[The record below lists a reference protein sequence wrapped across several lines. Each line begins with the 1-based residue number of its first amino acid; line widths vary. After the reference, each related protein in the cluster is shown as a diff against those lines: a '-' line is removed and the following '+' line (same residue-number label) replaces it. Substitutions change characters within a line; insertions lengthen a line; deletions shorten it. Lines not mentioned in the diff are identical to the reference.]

1 MLQSY
6 TLEDYSSISFANNYQ
21 FVLSPES
28 LAIITKLYGELNVS
42 ETITKSV
49 DSSES
54 NKSISRRPKSNKSAI
69 DTTWEKCKVF
79 KTTTIEKKD
88 GVEKNMNDIRICLN
102 KLSESNY
109 EITRTDIFNILKE
122 LTEEP
127 LLKVAE
133 LIFDIASTNQYF
145 SELYAVLYKELT
157 VEFPI
162 FKTILPDMLQT
173 RYIEQLS
180 QILFVDM
187 ETNFD
192 LYCDNQKLND
202 KRKALSAFLVNLL
215 KTDLCDTMNILTIL
229 SGIIE
234 RINTVIDVPDKLY
247 EVEELTENIFII
259 ITRITENAGH
269 ELKEK
274 EQENIEFEKKEKKKS
289 KNKNEEAAKMKPR
302 EMSGAI
308 KNVLL
313 ESKYNRSN
321 LFETNEW
328 KAIVDKLQ
336 VCSRYVAKEHVS
348 ISSRVVF
355 RYKDIMDNIK
365 KNGGM

>member
-1 MLQSY
+1 MQSY
-6 TLEDYSSISFANNYQ
+6 TLEDYSSISFANNYN
-21 FVLSPES
+21 FALSPES
-28 LAIITKLYGELNVS
+28 LSIITKLYGELNVS
-42 ETITKSV
+42 ETTKTAESL
-49 DSSES
+49 ES
-54 NKSISRRPKSNKSAI
+54 NKSVSRRPKSNKSTI

-79 KTTTIEKKD
+79 KTTTIEKKG

-122 LTEEP
+122 LSEEP

-157 VEFPI
+157 VAFPI
-162 FKTILPDMLQT
+162 FQTILSDMLRT

-180 QILFVDM
+180 QIIFVDM

-215 KTDLCDTMNILTIL
+215 KTDLCDTMHILTVL

-234 RINTVIDVPDKLY
+234 RINAVIDVPDKLF
-247 EVEELTENIFII
+247 EVDELTENIFII

-269 ELKEK
+269 EFKEK
-274 EQENIEFEKKEKKKS
+274 EQDNIEFEKKEKKKN
-289 KNKNEEAAKMKPR
+289 KNKMDDVVKTKPR
-302 EMSGAI
+302 EISGAI
-308 KNVLL
+308 KTVLAD
-313 ESKYNRSN
+313 SKYNRTQ
-321 LFETNEW
+321 LFGTNEW

-365 KNGGM
+365 KNGGI